1 MEDRKLGFGVVGC
14 GVIAPTHIK
23 CIQGLPNARLS
34 ALCDVVQEKV
44 EALAA
49 VAPAST
55 FTEYEAMLRHPD
67 VDAVLVL
74 TPSGLHAQVGIAAA
88 QAGKHVLVEK
98 PMDITLAKADALIEA
113 CRTAGV
119 KLGCISQH
127 RFDSAMAALKE
138 AASSGRLGTLNFGA
152 AHTKWFRSQA
162 YYDSGNWRGT
172 WAMDGG
178 GALINQSI
186 HYVDMLQYIMGPIKE
201 LHAYCAARAHDRI
214 EVEDIAAAVLKFKSG
229 AIGMLEGNTAAYPGF
244 CTRLDIYGSEGSVII
259 EDDKVKAWHLLSGE
273 GCTIPEDAGRSI
285 AGTTSA
291 DISHL
296 SHQRQMADFIDAV
309 LSNREPK
316 VNGEEGRKPLE
327 IVLAVYESAKSG
339 KLVRL

>member
-1 MEDRKLGFGVVGC
+1 MEAGVLGFGVVGC

-34 ALCDVVQEKV
+34 ALCDIVRAKA
-44 EALAA
+44 EALAET
-49 VAPAST
+49 APAPI
-55 FTEYEAMLRHPD
+55 FTDYEAMLRHPD

-98 PMDITLAKADALIEA
+98 PMDITLAKADALIAA
-113 CRTAGV
+113 CRTAGI

-127 RFDSAMAALKE
+127 RFDSAVAALK
-138 AASSGRLGTLNFGA
+138 AAAESGRLGTLNFGA

-162 YYDSGNWRGT
+162 YYDSGDWRGS

-186 HYVDMLQYIMGPIKE
+186 HYVDMLQYIMGPVAE
-201 LHAYCAARAHDRI
+201 LHAYCAARAHERI
-214 EVEDIAAAVLKFKSG
+214 EVEDIAAAVLQFKSG
-229 AIGMLEGNTAAYPGF
+229 AIGLLEGNTAAYPGF

-259 EDDKVKAWHLLSGE
+259 EDDRVKEWHLRSGE
-273 GCTIPEDAGRSI
+273 ACSIAEDAGRSI
-285 AGTTSA
+285 AGTSSA

-296 SHQRQMADFIDAV
+296 SHQRQLADFVDAV
-309 LSNREPK
+309 LSDREPK
-316 VNGEEGRKPLE
+316 INGDEGRKPLE
-327 IVLAVYESAKSG
+327 IVLAVYESARSG
-339 KLVRL
+339 KPVRL